1 MRARSLLRARP
12 DGKTTHK
19 AIMKINL
26 KALALTTFAL
36 SFAGLAQASTITV
49 GGKNFT
55 EQLIMAS
62 LTSQYLEGLGY
73 TVNERSGMGTSVLR
87 QAQESGQIDLYWE
100 YTGTS
105 LISYN
110 NVEEKLSPDETYARV
125 KELDAEKGLIWLEP
139 SRANNTYALAMR
151 EGHAESLGISNISE
165 LAKVINDGNALTLA
179 SNATFYSRDDGLRPM
194 QETYGFEFGRRNVSR
209 MDQGLTLSA
218 LDAEEVDVAMTT
230 ATNGRIPALDL
241 VVLEDDREF
250 FPDYAMTPVVRQETL
265 DEFPELAEQMNIIS
279 ALLDD
284 EVMAQLNA
292 RVDVNRETIERVA
305 ESFLEEHGLL

>member
-1 MRARSLLRARP
+1 M
-12 DGKTTHK
+12 KTTLTRSF
-19 AIMKINL
+19 A
-26 KALALTTFAL
+26 ALALASLFTT
-36 SFAGLAQASTITV
+36 AGATDLVV

-73 TVNERSGMGTSVLR
+73 AVDERSGMGTSVLR
-87 QAQESGQIDLYWE
+87 QAQESGQIDIYWE

-110 NVEEKLSPDETYARV
+110 KVEEKLSPEDTYTRV
-125 KELDAEKGLIWLEP
+125 KELDAEKGLVWLNP
-139 SRANNTYALAMR
+139 SEANNTYALAMR
-151 EGHAESLGISNISE
+151 AGHAESLGISNISE
-165 LAKVINDGNALTLA
+165 LAQVINAGNVLTLA

-218 LDAEEVDVAMTT
+218 LDGENVDVAMTT
-230 ATNGRIPALDL
+230 ATNGRIPTLDL
-241 VVLEDDREF
+241 VVLEDDKDF
-250 FPDYAMTPVVRQETL
+250 FPNYAMSPVVRQETL

-279 ALLDD
+279 ALLND
-284 EVMAQLNA
+284 EVMAALNA
-292 RVDVNRETIERVA
+292 RVDVDRETLERVA
-305 ESFLEEHGLL
+305 ESFLEEHDLL